1 MVRILAFQARGPGS
15 IPGRRSAS
23 GGLAQSEER
32 YVSNVQAPRSKLGFS
47 ILLRVIGA
55 AIAQLGERQTEDLK
69 VPGSIPGGGNMLMVP
84 VAQRTRRETT
94 NLKIAGSNPVGD
106 KHYRTAWPSGLRRQ
120 VKVLISSGARV
131 RIPSQSNIS
140 FYVIRKRIMTMCVR

>member
-15 IPGRRSAS
+15 IPGRRSVS

-69 VPGSIPGGGNMLMVP
+69 VPGSIPGGGSYYFPTELLPGQDVTPQEHFKLIQGAVP
-84 VAQRTRRETT
+84 
-94 NLKIAGSNPVGD
+94 L
-106 KHYRTAWPSGLRRQ
+106 
-120 VKVLISSGARV
+120 
-131 RIPSQSNIS
+131 
-140 FYVIRKRIMTMCVR
+140 

>member
-15 IPGRRSAS
+15 IPGRRSVS

-47 ILLRVIGA
+47 ILVRAIQVIGA

-69 VPGSIPGGGNMLMVP
+69 VPGSIPGGGSLLMVP
-84 VAQRTRRETT
+84 VAQRIRRETT

-106 KHYRTAWPSGLRRQ
+106 KQWMWRLDG
-120 VKVLISSGARV
+120 RV
-131 RIPSQSNIS
+131 
-140 FYVIRKRIMTMCVR
+140 V

>member
-1 MVRILAFQARGPGS
+1 MQSEASIVQWLEFLPSKQEVRVRFPVDAV
-15 IPGRRSAS
+15 

-47 ILLRVIGA
+47 ILLRVTGA

-69 VPGSIPGGGNMLMVP
+69 VPGSIPGGGSMLMVP

-106 KHYRTAWPSGLRRQ
+106 K
-120 VKVLISSGARV
+120 LI
-131 RIPSQSNIS
+131 
-140 FYVIRKRIMTMCVR
+140 FLFVIVF

>member
-15 IPGRRSAS
+15 IPGRRSVS

-69 VPGSIPGGGNMLMVP
+69 VPGSIPGGGTTFFTQICPIGPVERRRFPKPESEGSSPSWDASAPMV
-84 VAQRTRRETT
+84 
-94 NLKIAGSNPVGD
+94 
-106 KHYRTAWPSGLRRQ
+106 
-120 VKVLISSGARV
+120 
-131 RIPSQSNIS
+131 
-140 FYVIRKRIMTMCVR
+140 